1 MTNEEKARAYDEAL
15 TTAKRIISKN
25 CSEVEKLCL
34 ECIFP
39 QLKESEDEKIRKTLV
54 EYFGPSAQLDFIRG
68 VPIQKIRDWLEK
80 QKDLD
85 KMIVVS
91 PKVWDK
97 AISDAF
103 ENGKR
108 DSEKQKEPHYTK
120 RNALFDKC
128 VENCDPEIMQRV
140 SNEVDKMLKKEQKS
154 EGWSEE
160 FEKNIHELL
169 YNKLRWDSEDGRI
182 STAVFIDDKTLKD
195 IVTGI
200 WFYVGKEAMKNP
212 NMELP
217 KQEWSNEDE
226 EKLKAICTYLR
237 DYPRLAKINDV
248 KRFNAYC
255 DWLKSLR
262 PSWKSCEGQKEAL

>member
-1 MTNEEKARAYDEAL
+1 MTIEEAFERAKAAHGTGAYDDA
-15 TTAKRIISKN
+15 T
-25 CSEVEKLCL
+25 L
-34 ECIFP
+34 EFIFP
-39 QLKESEDEKIRKTLV
+39 QLAESEDERIRKALIWHLKADMNFV
-54 EYFGPSAQLDFIRG
+54 SNG
-68 VPIQKIRDWLEK
+68 VTKAECLAYLEK

-91 PKVWDK
+91 PEVWDK

-103 ENGKR
+103 ENGKKEG
-108 DSEKQKEPHYTK
+108 EKQKE
-120 RNALFDKC
+120 
-128 VENCDPEIMQRV
+128 
-140 SNEVDKMLKKEQKS
+140 QKPA
-154 EGWSEE
+154 EWSEE

-169 YNKLRWDSEDGRI
+169 YNKLKWDSEDGRI

-237 DYPRLAKINDV
+237 DYSRLAKINDV

-262 PSWKSCEGQKEAL
+262 PQPKQEGMRIGEKKIYRPALLSILIKMRRMMAYYIFPMSL